1 MEIIERKPTELLN
14 RENIVA
20 RVEFEG
26 ATPSRAQLKNQLAT
40 KLKAKEELVVVR
52 KINTAFGKSLAI
64 VKAHIYKNEADM
76 KKIEGKSALKRNAKK
91 EEKKEEAAPAP
102 VEKPVEKKEEPKA
115 EEKKEEKKAEAP
127 AEKPAEEKK
136 E

>member
-40 KLKAKEELVVVR
+40 KLKAKEELIVVR

-91 EEKKEEAAPAP
+91 VEKKEEAPAAAPA
-102 VEKPVEKKEEPKA
+102 EKPVEKKEEPKA
-115 EEKKEEKKAEAP
+115 EEKKAEAP

>member
-1 MEIIERKPTELLN
+1 MDIIERKPADLLN

-40 KLKAKEELVVVR
+40 KLKTKEELIVVNKV
-52 KINTAFGKSLAI
+52 NTAFGKSLAV
-64 VKAHIYKNEADM
+64 VKAHVYKNEADM
-76 KKIEGKSALKRNAKK
+76 KKMEGKPALKRNAKK
-91 EEKKEEAAPAP
+91 EEKKEEKPAEAAPAAP
-102 VEKPVEKKEEPKA
+102 PA
-115 EEKKEEKKAEAP
+115 EEKKEEAPAP
-127 AEKPAEEKK
+127 AEKPAEEPKPEEKK